1 MWSRK
6 AWLQARK
13 GGLLRHNEAM
23 AAEITEL
30 LRRWQEGDREALER
44 LTPLVYDELRRLA
57 ASYLRKEKP
66 GHTLQPTALLHEA
79 YVWLSGQKEQDWKSR
94 AHFFGVAAHLM
105 RLILVDHAR
114 AKLSAKRGGGLERLT
129 VQEALDASPERP
141 EILLDLDD
149 GLRELAEFDA
159 RKAQIIEMRFFA
171 GMSLEET
178 AEALGIGVATVGREQ
193 RSAEA
198 WLNQYL
204 KGQNPKR

>member
-1 MWSRK
+1 
-6 AWLQARK
+6 
-13 GGLLRHNEAM
+13 M

>member
-1 MWSRK
+1 MMV
-6 AWLQARK
+6 
-13 GGLLRHNEAM
+13 M

-30 LRRWQEGDREALER
+30 LRQWQEGDRSALER
-44 LTPLVYDELRRLA
+44 LTPFVYDELRRLA
-57 ASYLRKEKP
+57 AAYLRNERP

-79 YVWLSGQKEQDWKSR
+79 YLSLSGQKGHDWKSR
-94 AHFFGVAAHLM
+94 VHFYGVAAHLM

-114 AKLSAKRGGGLERLT
+114 AKWSAKRGGRHER
-129 VQEALDASPERP
+129 VPVNEALDASPHRP

-149 GLRELAEFDA
+149 GLRELAEFDP
-159 RKAQIIEMRFFA
+159 RKAQVIEMRFFA

-198 WLNQYL
+198 WLNQYM
-204 KGQNPKR
+204 KGQSPGR